1 MEIAQCRYF
10 LALCQEGNFTR
21 AAKRCGVAQ
30 PSLTRAIRKLE
41 RELGEPLFV
50 RRPDRTQLT
59 PIGWKVFPYFDAIA
73 RCVAEIK
80 RRPQGISATDRKA
93 ANEIVRMLDL
103 ASWADDV
110 PSTEALAAG
119 ASNSADQQQVSI
131 DE

>member
-41 RELGEPLFV
+41 TELGQPLFV
-50 RRPDRTQLT
+50 RRLERTKLT
-59 PIGWKVFPYFDAIA
+59 PLGSELFPYFDAIA
-73 RCVAEIK
+73 RSVAEIK
-80 RRPQGISATDRKA
+80 RRPQGLSAAHCNA
-93 ANEIVRMLDL
+93 ANEIVRILDL
-103 ASWADDV
+103 ASWADAV
-110 PSTEALAAG
+110 PPTQAFARTSDP
-119 ASNSADQQQVSI
+119 ADQQVSI

>member
-41 RELGEPLFV
+41 TELGAPLFV
-50 RRPDRTQLT
+50 RRPDWTKLT
-59 PIGWKVFPYFDAIA
+59 PFGWKVFPYFDAIA

-80 RRPQGISATDRKA
+80 SGPQGISASDRKA
-93 ANEIVRMLDL
+93 ANEIVRMLDVAL
-103 ASWADDV
+103 ADGV
-110 PSTEALAAG
+110 PSTEVFAG
-119 ASNSADQQQVSI
+119 ASNSAAQQKVSI
-131 DE
+131 NE

>member
-30 PSLTRAIRKLE
+30 PSLTRAIKKLE

-50 RRPDRTQLT
+50 RRLDRTKLT
-59 PIGWKVFPYFDAIA
+59 PLGREVFPYFDAIA
-73 RCVAEIK
+73 RCVTEIK
-80 RRPQGISATDRKA
+80 RRPQGISTADRKA

-103 ASWADDV
+103 ASWTTV
-110 PSTEALAAG
+110 PSMSVFAR
-119 ASNSADQQQVSI
+119 ASNPADQQVSLV
-131 DE
+131 E

>member
-1 MEIAQCRYF
+1 MEIAHCRYF

-50 RRPDRTQLT
+50 RRHERTNLT
-59 PIGWKVFPYFDAIA
+59 PFGWEVFPYFDAIA
-73 RCVAEIK
+73 RCVTEIK
-80 RRPQGISATDRKA
+80 RGPQGISTADCKA

-103 ASWADDV
+103 ASWTTV
-110 PSTEALAAG
+110 PSMSVFAR
-119 ASNSADQQQVSI
+119 ASNPADQQVSLV
-131 DE
+131 E

>member
-50 RRPDRTQLT
+50 RRLDRTKLT
-59 PIGWKVFPYFDAIA
+59 PLGWEIFPYFDAIA

-93 ANEIVRMLDL
+93 ANEIMRMLDL
-103 ASWADDV
+103 ASWADDL
-110 PSTEALAAG
+110 PATEALAG

>member
-41 RELGEPLFV
+41 TELGGPLFV
-50 RRPDRTQLT
+50 RRPDRTKLT
-59 PIGWKVFPYFDAIA
+59 PFGSEIFRYFDAIA
-73 RCVAEIK
+73 RCVVEIE
-80 RRPQGISATDRKA
+80 RRAQVISAPGRNA
-93 ANEIVRMLDL
+93 ANGIVRMPDL
-103 ASWADDV
+103 TSWADGV
-110 PSTEALAAG
+110 PSTKALVG
-119 ASNSADQQQVSI
+119 ALDFADQQKVSI

>member
-1 MEIAQCRYF
+1 MEIAHCRYF

-50 RRPDRTQLT
+50 RRHERTNLT
-59 PIGWKVFPYFDAIA
+59 PFGWEVFPYFDAIA
-73 RCVAEIK
+73 RCVTEIK
-80 RRPQGISATDRKA
+80 RRPQGISTADCKA
-93 ANEIVRMLDL
+93 ANEIVRMLHL
-103 ASWADDV
+103 ASWTTV
-110 PSTEALAAG
+110 PSTSVLAR
-119 ASNSADQQQVSI
+119 ASKPADQQVSI